1 MQEPRTKKRVESQ
14 ISNLKSQISKVGIIG
29 SGTMGIGIAQVAATA
44 GCEVFLYDVNAAQ
57 TEKSLLNLQKTL
69 DKLVAKDKISAQ
81 KGQEIFGKIN
91 PSTELSDFIDCD
103 LVIEAII
110 ESKEIKTKVFQELEE
125 TVAEKCIIAS
135 NTSSI
140 SITSL
145 QAELKNP
152 GCFIGIHFFNPAP
165 LMPLVEVIPGLL
177 TKDNLAQEIYALMES
192 WSKTPVIAKDV
203 PGFIVNRI
211 ARPFYGEALRIVEE
225 NIATP
230 EQVDDAM
237 RTLGHFKMGPFE
249 LMDLIGIDINFSVT
263 KTVYQDYFHDPKYK
277 PSLLQQRMSEAKLLG
292 RKTGKGFYDYS
303 AQSRMPSVRS
313 QEPGAESREPG
324 ARIQDLKDDKLYE
337 EIFLRIISMLINEAV
352 EAKRLGIASDE
363 DLEMAMQ
370 KGVNYPKGLLAWG
383 KEIGYGKISATLQ
396 NLYEEYQEERY
407 RQSPLLRKLI

>member
-1 MQEPRTKKRVESQ
+1 MQESRIKNQESRV
-14 ISNLKSQISKVGIIG
+14 SNLESRISKIGIIG

-44 GCEVFLYDVNAAQ
+44 NCAVFLYDANFSQ
-57 TEKSLLNLQKTL
+57 TEKSLKNLKSTL
-69 DKLVAKDKISAQ
+69 DKLSEKGKISTEKSLEIFNQ
-81 KGQEIFGKIN
+81 IKPCQEIK
-91 PSTELSDFIDCD
+91 ELKDCD

-110 ESKEIKTKVFQELEE
+110 ENKEIKQNVFAELETYVSE
-125 TVAEKCIIAS
+125 NCVLGS

-152 GCFIGIHFFNPAP
+152 ERFIGIHFFNPAP

-177 TKDNLAQEIYALMES
+177 TENNLAQEMLDLMKS
-192 WSKTPVIAKDV
+192 WGKSPIIAKDV

-225 NIATP
+225 NLATP

-237 RTLGHFKMGPFE
+237 KSLGNFKMGPFE
-249 LMDLIGIDINFSVT
+249 LMDLIGIDVNFSVT
-263 KTVYQDYFHDPKYK
+263 KTVYQDYFFDPKYK

-303 AQSRMPSVRS
+303 EQS
-313 QEPGAESREPG
+313 QESR
-324 ARIQDLKDDKLYE
+324 AKNQYLKTENQQLITDNQ
-337 EIFLRIISMLINEAV
+337 IFMRIISMLINEAV
-352 EAKRLGIASDE
+352 EAKRLGIANDE
-363 DLEMAMQ
+363 DIETAMQ
-370 KGVNYPKGLLAWG
+370 KGVNYPKGLLNWG
-383 KEIGYGKISATLQ
+383 KEIGFLKISEILQ

-407 RQSPLLRKLI
+407 RQSPLLKKL